1 MSVSEKKY
9 DPMEYNN
16 VIKCEV
22 CGNLTFADDY
32 GNTDRCPNC
41 GWMQDGGNELME
53 KWHGISYPKLVP
65 LSRARE
71 QYKNGQKFKAT
82 FEDFINGL
90 KWYKEML
97 FWYNGKYFAVY
108 YLDTGIS
115 LENREIKQKYKDVDE
130 FVAHANIDGVLL
142 KDLWDEVIH
151 PCFMYCGVEGD
162 YDFPPED

>member
-1 MSVSEKKY
+1 MEKKY
-9 DPMEYNN
+9 DSMEYNN

-53 KWHGISYPKLVP
+53 KWHGISYPMLVP

-71 QYKNGQKFKAT
+71 QYKKWQKFKAT

-90 KWYKEML
+90 NWYKEML
-97 FWYNGKYFAVY
+97 FWYNNKYYAVRY
-108 YLDTGIS
+108 RDTGIFLKS
-115 LENREIKQKYKDVDE
+115 RNTEQIYKSVDD
-130 FVAHANIDGVLL
+130 FANNADINGRLL
-142 KDLWDEVIH
+142 KDIWNEVVH
-151 PCFMYCGVEGD
+151 PCFMFCAASESD
-162 YDFPPED
+162 YDYPPED

>member
-90 KWYKEML
+90 NWYKEML
-97 FWYNGKYFAVY
+97 FWYDNKYYAVRYRSMGIFFESKGMKLIYKSVDDFA
-108 YLDTGIS
+108 D
-115 LENREIKQKYKDVDE
+115 N
-130 FVAHANIDGVLL
+130 ANINGRLL